1 MKTRQYIEWMLNKAK
16 IRKKLMFLPTILRN
30 GSTIL
35 LKLPNGK
42 IKKTF
47 LTNSSKKPESAASFL
62 LETSRIISLL
72 SKDFLLKI
80 TSVYYSAASPSL
92 KTLPKDS
99 RGTSTTLPKMLHHT
113 FLISSKMPK
122 QLLLKLPNKL

>member
-1 MKTRQYIEWMLNKAK
+1 MKTKQFIEWMLNKAK

-35 LKLPNGK
+35 LKFPSGK
-42 IKKTF
+42 IKKMF
-47 LTNSSKKPESAASFL
+47 LTSSSKKPESAAYFL

-92 KTLPKDS
+92 KILPKDS
-99 RGTSTTLPKMLHHT
+99 KGTSTMLQKMFHLT
-113 FLISSKMPK
+113 FLVSSKMPK
-122 QLLLKLPNKL
+122 QQLLKLLNKL